1 MKLTRAA
8 AELQL
13 GGCQG
18 CSQNCNGCQELN
30 AVLDSLM
37 VIRLYTNEIS
47 AAEDAEEMEIER
59 LLAG

>member
-1 MKLTRAA
+1 MELTQAA

-13 GGCQG
+13 NGCQG
-18 CSQNCNGCQELN
+18 CNLNCNDCAEIN

>member
-1 MKLTRAA
+1 MELTQAA

-13 GGCQG
+13 SGCHG
-18 CSQNCNGCQELN
+18 CNLNCNDCAEIN

-47 AAEDAEEMEIER
+47 ATEDAVEMEIER